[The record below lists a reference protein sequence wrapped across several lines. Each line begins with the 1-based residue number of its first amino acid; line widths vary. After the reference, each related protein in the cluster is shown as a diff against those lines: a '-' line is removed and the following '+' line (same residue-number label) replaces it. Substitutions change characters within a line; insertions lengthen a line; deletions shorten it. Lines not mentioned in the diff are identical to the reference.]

1 MKQIR
6 IKQSLIQLIHDI
18 QNQEITEILE
28 SNIDTCI
35 ITSES
40 YPNIC
45 IKPYFN
51 DLKEEALNLIGSQ
64 QQVNID
70 FVDCDFIDFFVSTV
84 IHDSETKEN
93 VFTCISLIEFISL
106 QTRINKNFLFS
117 PEWNLYIN

>member
-51 DLKEEALNLIGSQ
+51 DLKEEALSLIGSQ

-70 FVDCDFIDFFVSTV
+70 LVDCDFIDFFVSTV
-84 IHDSETKEN
+84 MQDSETKEN

-117 PEWNLYIN
+117 PEWNLYIE

>member
-51 DLKEEALNLIGSQ
+51 DLKEEALSLIGSQ

-70 FVDCDFIDFFVSTV
+70 LVDCDFIDFFVSTV
-84 IHDSETKEN
+84 VQDSETKEN

-117 PEWNLYIN
+117 PEWNLYIE

>member
-51 DLKEEALNLIGSQ
+51 DLKEEALSLIGSQ

-70 FVDCDFIDFFVSTV
+70 LVDCDFIDFFVSTV
-84 IHDSETKEN
+84 VQDSETKEN

-117 PEWNLYIN
+117 PEWNLYI

>member
-6 IKQSLIQLIHDI
+6 NKESLIQLIHDI

-35 ITSES
+35 ITSEL
-40 YPNIC
+40 YQNIC

-51 DLKEEALNLIGSQ
+51 DLKEEALSLIGSQ
-64 QQVNID
+64 QQKNID
-70 FVDCDFIDFFVSTV
+70 LVDCDFVDFFVSTV
-84 IHDSETKEN
+84 VQDYETKEN

-106 QTRINKNFLFS
+106 QIKINKNFLFS
-117 PEWNLYIN
+117 PEWNLYIE

>member
-51 DLKEEALNLIGSQ
+51 DLKEEALSLIGSQ

-70 FVDCDFIDFFVSTV
+70 LVDCDFIDFFVSTV
-84 IHDSETKEN
+84 VQDSETKEN

-117 PEWNLYIN
+117 SEWNLYI

>member
-51 DLKEEALNLIGSQ
+51 DLKEEALSLIGSQ
-64 QQVNID
+64 QQINID
-70 FVDCDFIDFFVSTV
+70 LVDCDFIDFFVSTV
-84 IHDSETKEN
+84 VQDSETKEN

-117 PEWNLYIN
+117 PEWNLYIE

>member
-70 FVDCDFIDFFVSTV
+70 LVDCDFIDFFVSTV
-84 IHDSETKEN
+84 VQDSETKEN
-93 VFTCISLIEFISL
+93 VFSCISLIEFISL

-117 PEWNLYIN
+117 PEWNLYIE

>member
-70 FVDCDFIDFFVSTV
+70 LVDCDFIDFFVSTV
-84 IHDSETKEN
+84 IQDSETKEN

-106 QTRINKNFLFS
+106 QTQINKNFLFS
-117 PEWNLYIN
+117 PEWNLYID